1 MKNNKRI
8 FRITLCVV
16 LALITVFSMASC
28 DKITDTIDKILGKH
42 EHSYTATV
50 TDGDCESKGYITYT
64 CECGDS
70 YKEETDYNHAWYV
83 YAPKEPT
90 CTEKGYDVNKTCLK
104 CGYTVKLEIAAL
116 GHDYEEKVTRFPTP
130 LSVGLMSKICAQC
143 GTHEDTPID
152 AVTFTMPGIADTL
165 KSFIGNN
172 KTVINARDT
181 EIIHINEIHS
191 GDDVTYEK
199 QYTAVKVAYI
209 EINGEGESLYAN
221 VHLEIGTATYDTLE
235 EGAVPTFESESDI
248 SVIVN
253 GESVAVAVTKNG
265 ESSSESYNL
274 TDMFYQSLASELG
287 ISYEMLTEIVYVLN
301 EESDA
306 LAILM
311 GAINSTA
318 AATDGADLSG
328 IAQAIIDGFVDIDG
342 NNYKVDFTNLSDL
355 LATLK
360 DKTVADLI
368 EDAYGAGTMAKV
380 EDFMISLPNLKIR
393 DVVARVETFAKESG
407 ADIDELYKL
416 VNYVVYIVGGTDF
429 NIESEI
435 IKRYDSTVIE
445 VVAELTGADANTLA
459 TDFVGGI
466 NEVLNVFK
474 TSGIDGIYNL
484 VKYGDKDYSENG
496 EIYSIID
503 TVSGVIGGLN
513 DYINVTWRTDESGK
527 TVYADAEISDIIPI
541 KIHFNYA
548 LTDGTFTSSLD
559 VTGSGVI
566 VSIAATGNPENDV
579 FGATVDVYKEDNQT
593 YDCLVFSGTLTY
605 TNNGEDGKVIEF
617 KGYEDDE
624 LVALIR
630 MTAVATENGFNVTYD
645 IEGITVTLRDTEYI
659 ENGGTNDSG
668 VPENYDGSEV
678 TIVFYHTMGS
688 SLRQVLDEYISKFN
702 ELYPNINVVH
712 TQVGSYDDVRDQI
725 RTELTAGNQPN
736 IAYCYPDHVALY
748 NVANAVVPLD
758 EWIANSDVGFTEAEL
773 ADFIDGFY
781 DEGRQYG
788 DGKMYT
794 LPMSKSTELLYY
806 NKTFFEQNNLTVPT
820 TWDEMEALC
829 HRIKEIDPSCT
840 PLAYDSES
848 NWFITMCEQLGT
860 PYTSATG
867 EHYLFD
873 NSDNH
878 EFVKRFREWYQNG
891 YVTTQEI
898 LGSYSSDIFTKQT
911 CYMSIASS
919 AGATYQRPS
928 KNSDGTYLFEV
939 GIAPIPQINPD
950 NPKAICQGPSLCLFK
965 QDNSQEVAASWLFM
979 KFLTTNP
986 EFQADFS
993 ITSGYMPV
1001 IESVRHIP
1009 LYDAFLNY
1017 ESDTNITAYALK
1029 TSFEQLNAFFTTPA
1043 FNGSSVARD
1052 EVRYLMVECLL
1063 LPPENLDDAIRRAF
1077 ASAVEKCKMYD

>member
-16 LALITVFSMASC
+16 LALITVFSLASC

-70 YKEETDYNHAWYV
+70 YKEETDYNHAWYI

-143 GTHEDTPID
+143 GAHEDTPID

-191 GDDVTYEK
+191 GSDVTYEK

-265 ESSSESYNL
+265 ESSSENYNL

-355 LATLK
+355 LAALK

-368 EDAYGAGTMAKV
+368 DDAYGAGTMAKV
-380 EDFMISLPNLKIR
+380 EDFMLSLPNLKIR

-459 TDFVGGI
+459 TDFVNGI
-466 NEVLNVFK
+466 NEVINVVK

-513 DYINVTWRTDESGK
+513 DCINVTWRTDESGK
-527 TVYADAEISDIIPI
+527 TVYADAEISNIIPI

-559 VTGSGVI
+559 VTGGGVI

-605 TNNGEDGKVIEF
+605 INNGEDGKVIEF

-688 SLRQVLDEYISKFN
+688 NFRQVLDEYIAKFN

-712 TQVGSYDDVRDQI
+712 EQVGGYDEVRDQI
-725 RTELTAGNQPN
+725 RAELTVGNQPN

-806 NKTFFEQNNLTVPT
+806 NKTFFEQNNLEVPT

-829 HRIKEIDPSCT
+829 RRIKEIDPSCT
-840 PLAYDSES
+840 PLGYDSES

-873 NSDNH
+873 NSDNY

-898 LGSYSSDIFTKQT
+898 LGSYSSEIFKKQT

-919 AGATYQRPS
+919 AGATFQCPS

-1043 FNGSSVARD
+1043 FNGSSEARD
-1052 EVRYLMVECLL
+1052 EVRYLMAECLL